1 MNEQFP
7 FSERFRIAAEEWV
20 DAENAAQL
28 LEDTKSI
35 AMAQRQTALGDMP
48 VNRAEQTIKAS
59 PSWAQYVE
67 SIVEARTKA
76 NLAKVKM
83 EYEKLRFME
92 HQSQSANARAE
103 MKLV

>member
-1 MNEQFP
+1 MSNEFP
-7 FSERFRIAAEEWV
+7 FSERFRVAAEAWV

-35 AMAQRQTALGDMP
+35 AMAQRQAMLGDIP

-59 PSWAQYVE
+59 PDWQKYVE
-67 SIVEARTKA
+67 SVVAARREA

-83 EYEKLRFME
+83 EYERLRFME
-92 HQSQSANARAE
+92 NQSREANARSE
-103 MKLV
+103 MRL

>member
-1 MNEQFP
+1 MSVDFP
-7 FSERFRIAAEEWV
+7 FSERFRVAAESWV

-35 AMAQRQTALGDMP
+35 VMAQRQAQLGDIP

-59 PSWAQYVE
+59 PDWQRYVE
-67 SIVEARTKA
+67 SIIEARKVA
-76 NLAKVKM
+76 NMAKVKM

-92 HQSQSANARAE
+92 NQSREASTRAE
-103 MKLV
+103 MRL